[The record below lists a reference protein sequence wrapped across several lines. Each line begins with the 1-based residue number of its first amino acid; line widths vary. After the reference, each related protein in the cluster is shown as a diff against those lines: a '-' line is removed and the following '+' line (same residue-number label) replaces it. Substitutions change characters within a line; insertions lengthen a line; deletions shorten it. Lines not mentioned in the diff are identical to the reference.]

1 MKTVILDA
9 LSLGKDLDLSLFEEF
24 GSVTIYDATSPE
36 EVCDRLVDADFV
48 VLNKVKL
55 SAEVLAK
62 APHLKLI
69 CESATGYDNI
79 DIPFCKA
86 HGIAVCNVKG
96 YSTDCVAQL
105 TVTMALSLM
114 TKLRV
119 YENYVR
125 DGGYTVSGIPNRLT
139 PVFHEI
145 AGKTWGILGY
155 GNIGKQVG
163 KIAEALG
170 CKILVTKRTP
180 VDHVECVNLERLCRE
195 SDILSIHIP
204 LSDATRNLLDREHIA
219 LLKPTAIV
227 INVARGAITDE
238 DALAEAIRENRIG
251 GLGID
256 VYSKEPFPESHPFY
270 AIKDHDNV
278 ILTPH
283 MAWGGYETRTRL
295 LSEMV
300 ENMHAFLEG
309 KTRNRVDLF
318 DQP

>member
-1 MKTVILDA
+1 MKTVVLDA
-9 LSLGKDLDLSLFEEF
+9 LSLGKDLDLSPFEEF
-24 GSVTIYDATSPE
+24 GSVTIYDTTSPE
-36 EVCDRLVDADFV
+36 EVCDRLRDADFV

-55 SAEVLAK
+55 PASVLAS
-62 APHLKLI
+62 APRLKLI

-119 YENYVR
+119 YETYVR
-125 DGGYTVSGIPNRLT
+125 SGDYTASGIPNRLT

-155 GNIGKQVG
+155 GNIGMKVG

-170 CKILVTKRTP
+170 CRVLVTKRTP
-180 VDHVECVNLERLCRE
+180 VDHVECVDLERLCRE

-256 VYSKEPFPESHPFY
+256 VYSTEPFPKSHPFY
-270 AIKDHDNV
+270 TIKEYDNV
-278 ILTPH
+278 IFTPH
-283 MAWGGYETRTRL
+283 MAWGGFETRTRL

-300 ENMHAFLEG
+300 ENMRAFLEG
-309 KTRNRVDLF
+309 KVRNRVDLF

>member
-1 MKTVILDA
+1 MKTVVLDA

-24 GSVTIYDATSPE
+24 GPVTIYDTTSPE
-36 EVCDRLVDADFV
+36 ETCKHLQDADFA

-62 APHLKLI
+62 APRLKLI

-79 DIPFCKA
+79 DIRFCKE
-86 HGIAVCNVKG
+86 HGIAVCNVRG

-114 TKLRV
+114 THLQS
-119 YENYVR
+119 YGSYVQSG
-125 DGGYTVSGIPNRLT
+125 DYTASGIPNRLI

-155 GNIGKQVG
+155 GNIGRQVG
-163 KIAEALG
+163 KIATALG
-170 CKILVTKRTP
+170 CRVLVTKRTP
-180 VDHVECVNLERLCRE
+180 VEDAACVDLARLCRE
-195 SDILSIHIP
+195 SDILSIHTP
-204 LSDATRNLLDREHIA
+204 LTNSTRNLLDRDHIA
-219 LLKPTAIV
+219 LLKPTAVV

-238 DALAEAIRENRIG
+238 GALAQAIKEHRIG

-256 VYSKEPFPESHPFY
+256 VYSVEPFPKTHPFY
-270 AIKDHDNV
+270 AIKEYDNV

-283 MAWGGYETRTRL
+283 MAWGAYETRTRL
-295 LSEMV
+295 LSEMA
-300 ENMHAFLEG
+300 ENMRAFLEG
-309 KTRNRVDLF
+309 KIRNRVDLF
-318 DQP
+318 VQP